1 MDDELSV
8 QKLLTY
14 PLRKEG
20 YDVIPA
26 LDGREALE
34 RLRDDNF
41 DLVVL
46 DVMLPADGRLRR
58 VPRDPRRAAPCRSSC

>member
-1 MDDELSV
+1 MRATYNSEGEGSAPRILLVDDELSV

-26 LDGREALE
+26 LDGREALDACA
-34 RLRDDNF
+34 RTTST
-41 DLVVL
+41 
-46 DVMLPADGRLRR
+46 
-58 VPRDPRRAAPCRSSC
+58 SSCST

>member
-1 MDDELSV
+1 VDDELAV

-34 RLRDDNF
+34 RLR
-41 DLVVL
+41 
-46 DVMLPADGRLRR
+46 
-58 VPRDPRRAAPCRSSC
+58 